1 MAAAEHA
8 TGRAFPE
15 QVVEFMDLRLVGPE
29 QAEKQRIHGA
39 GMVFLQIYAIFV
51 QDSSPEGFIL

>member
-1 MAAAEHA
+1 MAAAEHTA
-8 TGRAFPE
+8 GRAFPE
-15 QVVEFMDLRLVGPE
+15 EVIQFVDLCLVGPE